1 MQSDLLVAKSQLKH
15 LTICNWLAEER
26 DRERRKEREGD
37 GGRREERERRREEG
51 GERDSTDSSNLPEGI
66 QKVMDHSI
74 SQNTH
79 IHKHVTLNQLGL

>member
-26 DRERRKEREGD
+26 ETEREGRRERGTEG

-51 GERDSTDSSNLPEGI
+51 GERDRKRLD
-66 QKVMDHSI
+66 
-74 SQNTH
+74 
-79 IHKHVTLNQLGL
+79 

>member
-1 MQSDLLVAKSQLKH
+1 MAKSQLKH

-26 DRERRKEREGD
+26 ETEREGRRERGTE
-37 GGRREERERRREEG
+37 GGGRRERGGERREERET
-51 GERDSTDSSNLPEGI
+51 ERDSTDSSNLPEGI